1 MTKGV
6 VKMMGISKKEILL
19 KLIKFI
25 IFSYFV
31 LFCNGD
37 GSLPSAS
44 TYLKFLGKTLSNIYH
59 IIDNLIKFIIK
70 YKEFN

>member
-1 MTKGV
+1 
-6 VKMMGISKKEILL
+6 MMGIAKKEILL

-37 GSLPSAS
+37 GSLPSTS
-44 TYLKFLGKTLSNIYH
+44 TYLKFLGKAFLNIY
-59 IIDNLIKFIIK
+59 ITLLIT
-70 YKEFN
+70 

>member
-1 MTKGV
+1 
-6 VKMMGISKKEILL
+6 MGIAKKEILL

-44 TYLKFLGKTLSNIYH
+44 TYLKFLDKTFLNVYH
-59 IIDNLIKFIIK
+59 IIDNMIEFIIK